1 MSSVK
6 KKIELKIN
14 NNSSMGYVLRNLLL
28 PTIRPP
34 EGLDDLVPPFGR
46 SCGARGPLLLSML
59 RSLPSGRLRRD
70 VMFGAAG
77 KELEYPVVRGALDGP
92 VDIRSFPLRLR
103 EVVPRARFWSTI

>member
-1 MSSVK
+1 
-6 KKIELKIN
+6 
-14 NNSSMGYVLRNLLL
+14 MGYVLRNLLL

-77 KELEYPVVRGALDGP
+77 KELEYPVARGALDGP

-103 EVVPRARFWSTI
+103 EVVPRARFWSTR